1 MSITL
6 ENTLP
11 PYPHFQEGILRAPNR
26 GYRLTKLQTKI
37 ALKNALRYIPPEQHS
52 MLAPEFLEELKARGR
67 V

>member
-11 PYPHFQEGILRAPNR
+11 PYPHFQEGILRAPDR
-26 GYRLTKLQTKI
+26 GY
-37 ALKNALRYIPPEQHS
+37 NALRYIPPEQHS
-52 MLAPEFLEELKARGR
+52 LLAPEFLEELKARGR